1 MELLWTMLAPMPI
14 ETADLVI
21 LAALGLATTGLI
33 VVARRLSEVLRDLF
47 GGGPRPPSH
56 PLVADDSRILNRR
69 SKRRATV

>member
-1 MELLWTMLAPMPI
+1 MPI
-14 ETADLVI
+14 QTEHLVI
-21 LAALGLATTGLI
+21 LAALGFATTALI
-33 VVARRLSEVLRDLF
+33 LVARRLSEVLHDLF